1 MRRSVFLR
9 HGCESAAQIGPR
21 ECFLSGNAERRSCDA
36 KGNRTFALSR
46 ASFFLF
52 LFAVCA
58 LPVWG
63 QAVAAG
69 TVVGTVTD
77 NSGAVVAGVSVT
89 LVDKATGDT
98 RTTTT
103 NDVGHYVFPN
113 VPPAT
118 YAVEFKKSGFSELD
132 VTDATVLVGTQ
143 LTENVQMK
151 LGAVS
156 TTRESSVTT
165 SPPGFWVS
173 SLDSLVAR

>member
-1 MRRSVFLR
+1 MRRSVFLWE
-9 HGCESAAQIGPR
+9 GCESATTTAAR
-21 ECFLSGNAERRSCDA
+21 ECFPTENADSRSSGV
-36 KGNRTFALSR
+36 KGNRSFALSF
-46 ASFFLF
+46 ASVLLLF
-52 LFAVCA
+52 LFCA
-58 LPVWG
+58 MPSWA
-63 QAVAAG
+63 QAVATG
-69 TVVGTVTD
+69 TIVGTVTD
-77 NSGAVVAGVSVT
+77 NSGAVVAGASVT

-103 NDVGHYVFPN
+103 NGVGHYIFPN

-156 TTRESSVTT
+156 TTRESSVTP

-173 SLDSLVAR
+173 SLDSLVER